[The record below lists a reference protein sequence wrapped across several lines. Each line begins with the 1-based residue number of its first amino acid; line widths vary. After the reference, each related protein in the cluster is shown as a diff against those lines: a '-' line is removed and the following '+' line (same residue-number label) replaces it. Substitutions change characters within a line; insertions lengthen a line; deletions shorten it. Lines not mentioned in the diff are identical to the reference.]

1 METIKLEGLRY
12 YYFIEG
18 KVRKQLKEYANYG
31 LENGGYLLGRRI
43 LDTNEIIITKFT
55 KPIPEDKR
63 TKNSFKISDK
73 HHLEAEKY
81 AYEEG
86 WMIVG
91 FWHSHPP
98 HLESSKA
105 SDKDWKAFKHSM
117 ILRSYFVE
125 YIVHKNDD
133 TAYVIERPTEEIIE
147 EHQWEVKK
155 WKQ

>member
-1 METIKLEGLRY
+1 METIQLKGLRY
-12 YYFIEG
+12 YYFIEK
-18 KVRKQLKEYANYG
+18 KVRKQLKEYANDS

-43 LDTNEIIITKFT
+43 LDTNEIIIRKFT

-63 TKNSFKISDK
+63 TKSSFEISDK
-73 HHLEAEKY
+73 HHLDAEKY
-81 AYEEG
+81 AYEKE

-98 HLESSKA
+98 HLESSKP
-105 SDKDWKAFKHSM
+105 SDKDWKSFKNSM

-125 YIVHKNDD
+125 YIVHKNNDS
-133 TAYVIERPTEEIIE
+133 AYVMERPAAELIE